1 MRIGGLQ
8 KLSLL
13 DYPEKIACTI
23 FTSGCNFRCP
33 FCHNAG
39 LVTHIN
45 ETQLIEVE
53 EVLRFL
59 ASRKGLLDGICIT
72 GGEPLLQPDIVEFM
86 QAIKKMG
93 FLVKL
98 DHNGS
103 QPEKMQALVEM
114 GLVDYVAM
122 DIKNCREKYGETIG
136 VPKFKI
142 AAIEKSVKF
151 LLENSVPYEFRT
163 TVVKEFH
170 TLEDIKKIGQWL
182 NGAEAYYLQFF
193 EDSGDL
199 IAGGNDDLHAV
210 SQEEML
216 AFAAA
221 VKNNFKKVSVRGIED

>member
-39 LVTHIN
+39 LVTHID
-45 ETQLIEVE
+45 ETQLIPAE

-59 ASRKGLLDGICIT
+59 KNRQGLLDGVCIT
-72 GGEPLLQPDIVEFM
+72 GGEPLLQPDIAEFM

-93 FLVKL
+93 FLIKL

-103 QPEKMQALVEM
+103 QPEKMQALVEA

-122 DIKNCREKYGETIG
+122 DIKNCREKYAATIG
-136 VPKFKI
+136 MTSFNLE
-142 AAIEKSVKF
+142 AIEKSVKF
-151 LLENSVPYEFRT
+151 LLKKSVPYEFRT

-170 TLEDIKKIGQWL
+170 TLADIKKIGQWL
-182 NGAEAYYLQFF
+182 NGAEAYYLQTF

-199 IAGGNDDLHAV
+199 IAGGKADLHAV
-210 SQEEML
+210 SKTEML
-216 AFAAA
+216 ALAQA
-221 VKNNFKKVSVRGIED
+221 VKNNFKKVGVRGIED

>member
-39 LVTHIN
+39 LVTHID
-45 ETQLIEVE
+45 ETQLIPAE
-53 EVLRFL
+53 EVLSFL
-59 ASRKGLLDGICIT
+59 ASRQGLLDGVCIT
-72 GGEPLLQPDIVEFM
+72 GGEPLLQPDIAEFM

-93 FLVKL
+93 FLIKL

-103 QPEKMQALVEM
+103 QPEKMQALVEA

-122 DIKNCREKYGETIG
+122 DIKNCREKYAATIG
-136 VPKFKI
+136 MTSFNLE
-142 AAIEKSVKF
+142 AIEKSVKF
-151 LLENSVPYEFRT
+151 LLKKSVPYEFRT

-170 TLEDIKKIGQWL
+170 TLADIKKIGQWL
-182 NGAEAYYLQFF
+182 DGAEAYYLQTF

-199 IAGGNDDLHAV
+199 IAGGKADLHAV
-210 SQEEML
+210 SKTEML
-216 AFAAA
+216 ALAQA
-221 VKNNFKKVSVRGIED
+221 VKNNFKKVGVRGIED